1 MTHPAVIQTQALI
14 LAGEIAE
21 AESQLVAIAET
32 QGDQALVSVLDELAP
47 KDLLA
52 IMREFDSSKESVIN
66 LVVSPEQFVDAI
78 LLERKYGEPLEKYV
92 PRLRN
97 TMNAVMHRGAGACV
111 EILECLTE
119 RDEGIRLLADYFTDY
134 YDLLQNF
141 AFHGRFEDDFDLE
154 KAMAPKRTHSFDAEE
169 QFDEMEQGLEAGDSM
184 ELARPSMSR
193 SEVADGDWMETAWVL
208 RHEFQDSF
216 ELLIIEVQDRMR
228 REMEAAHVPPPV
240 ETGEPGVPKIQEDEE
255 ESAI

>member
-1 MTHPAVIQTQALI
+1 MTHPVVIQTQALI

-154 KAMAPKRTHSFDAEE
+154 KAMAPKRTHSFDAE

-240 ETGEPGVPKIQEDEE
+240 ETAEPGVPKIQEDEE

>member
-1 MTHPAVIQTQALI
+1 MTHPVVLQTQALI

-21 AESQLVAIAET
+21 AESQLVAIAEAG
-32 QGDQALVSVLDELAP
+32 GDQALVSVLDEMEP

-52 IMREFDSSKESVIN
+52 IMREFDSSKESVVN

-78 LLERKYGEPLEKYV
+78 LLERKYGEPIEKYV

-97 TMNAVMHRGAGACV
+97 TMNAVMHRTPASCA

-134 YDLLQNF
+134 HDLLQNF
-141 AFHGRFEDDFDLE
+141 AFHGRFEEDFDLE
-154 KAMAPKRTHSFDAEE
+154 KAMAPKRMHTFDAE
-169 QFDEMEQGLEAGDSM
+169 QFDDMEQGLEAGDSM
-184 ELARPSMSR
+184 ELARPAMSR

-216 ELLIIEVQDRMR
+216 ELLIIEIQDRSR
-228 REMEAAHVPPPV
+228 RELEAAHVPSPLPA
-240 ETGEPGVPKIQEDEE
+240 GEPGVPKIPEDEE

>member
-32 QGDQALVSVLDELAP
+32 QGDQALVSILDELAP

-154 KAMAPKRTHSFDAEE
+154 KAMAPKRTHAFDAE
-169 QFDEMEQGLEAGDSM
+169 QFDDMEQGLETGDSM

-208 RHEFQDSF
+208 RHEFQDGF
-216 ELLIIEVQDRMR
+216 ELLIIEVQDRLR
-228 REMEAAHVPPPV
+228 REQEAANVPPPV
-240 ETGEPGVPKIQEDEE
+240 ETSEPGVPKLAEDEE